1 MFKKLVLLTVVVLS
15 TLLLTVQAGWKSEIT
30 MLVMPEDKI
39 PLQIA
44 QDISRRY
51 PVLLVSYRLVYGELK
66 IYAWNDETW
75 VAVPVEDYANG
86 TFFANRPGHAIV
98 VEHERF
104 HAPSILTPNSTWCE
118 SATRLSSTDP
128 RALLHLLGLHFDF
141 PFRYWD
147 QLAKRYGY
155 ALEEI
160 NPTLENVHWW
170 NIRGDELVEKRA
182 KRDFA
187 LDLDKWH
194 YLEPLPPPAIEPVR
208 IETEPVIPEVEKPAA
223 EPAAGAVNI
232 TVKAPE
238 PKVEKAPVTKPI
250 VKPVIKPEAP
260 VSKPLPSL
268 KPEPVIKPAA
278 ATPAPVVEK
287 APAVEPVPAPAAEKA
302 PVVKPEPVIESVPTI
317 EPAPAPLVEAP
328 STAPAVEV
336 EKAVKADVPAPAP
349 LVTEVDP
356 FAAGEVPAAEIVVP
370 QPPKKPW
377 WKF

>member
-15 TLLLTVQAGWKSEIT
+15 TLSLTVQAGWKSEIT

-66 IYAWNDETW
+66 LYAWNDETW
-75 VAVPVEDYANG
+75 VAVPVEDYSNG
-86 TFFANRPGHAIV
+86 TFFANRPSHAIV

-104 HAPSILTPNSTWCE
+104 HAPAILTPNSTWCE
-118 SATRLSSTDP
+118 SANLLSSTDP
-128 RALLHLLGLHFDF
+128 RALLHLLGLYFDF

-170 NIRGDELVEKRA
+170 NIRGDELIEKRA

-187 LDLDKWH
+187 LDMDKWH
-194 YLEPLPPPAIEPVR
+194 YLEPLPPAAIEPVR

-232 TVKAPE
+232 TAKASE
-238 PKVEKAPVTKPI
+238 PAAEKAPVAKPAVKPI
-250 VKPVIKPEAP
+250 SKPETPTPA
-260 VSKPLPSL
+260 SKPLPSL
-268 KPEPVIKPAA
+268 KPEPVIKPASA
-278 ATPAPVVEK
+278 ISAPIV
-287 APAVEPVPAPAAEKA
+287 EKA
-302 PVVKPEPVIESVPTI
+302 PVVKPEPVIESIPTI

-328 STAPAVEV
+328 STAPAAEIKKEV
-336 EKAVKADVPAPAP
+336 KMDVPAPAP

-356 FAAGEVPAAEIVVP
+356 FAAGEAPAAEIIVP

>member
-1 MFKKLVLLTVVVLS
+1 MKKLALLAIVLLSAFSLPARAS
-15 TLLLTVQAGWKSEIT
+15 RQDEIT
-30 MLVMPEDKI
+30 MLVMPEDRI
-39 PLQIA
+39 PLQVA

-66 IYAWNDETW
+66 LYAWNDETW
-75 VAVPVEDYANG
+75 VSVPVEDYANG
-86 TFFANRPGHAIV
+86 TFFANRPGYAIV

-104 HAPSILTPNSTWCE
+104 HAPAILTPNSIWCE
-118 SATRLSSTDP
+118 SASRLSSTDP
-128 RALLHLLGLHFDF
+128 RVLLHLLGLHFDF
-141 PFRYWD
+141 PFRYWN

-187 LDLDKWH
+187 LDMDKWH
-194 YLEPLPPPAIEPVR
+194 YLEPLPPPPIEPVR
-208 IETEPVIPEVEKPAA
+208 IEKEPVITEVEKPAT

-238 PKVEKAPVTKPI
+238 PKVEKTPVAKPV
-250 VKPVIKPEAP
+250 VKPGIKTETPA
-260 VSKPLPSL
+260 SKPFPSL

-278 ATPAPVVEK
+278 AVPAPAVEK
-287 APAVEPVPAPAAEKA
+287 APALEPAPAPAATT
-302 PVVKPEPVIESVPTI
+302 PIIKPEPVIESIPTI
-317 EPAPAPLVEAP
+317 EPVPAPLIEAP
-328 STAPAVEV
+328 SIAPTVEI
-336 EKAVKADVPAPAP
+336 EKAVQAEVPAPAP

-356 FAAGEVPAAEIVVP
+356 FATGEVPAAEIVVP

>member
-1 MFKKLVLLTVVVLS
+1 MFKKLVLLSVAVLS
-15 TLLLTVQAGWKSEIT
+15 ALSLTVQAGWKSKIT

-66 IYAWNDETW
+66 LYAWNDETW
-75 VAVPVEDYANG
+75 VSVPVEDYANG
-86 TFFANRPGHAIV
+86 TFFANRPSHAIV

-104 HAPSILTPNSTWCE
+104 HAPAILTPNSTWCE
-118 SATRLSSTDP
+118 SASRLSSTDP
-128 RALLHLLGLHFDF
+128 RVLLHLLGLHFDF
-141 PFRYWD
+141 PFRYWN
-147 QLAKRYGY
+147 QLAERYGY

-187 LDLDKWH
+187 LDMDKWH
-194 YLEPLPPPAIEPVR
+194 YLEPLPPPAVEPVL
-208 IETEPVIPEVEKPAA
+208 IEKEPVISEVEKPAA

-238 PKVEKAPVTKPI
+238 PKVEKAPAA
-250 VKPVIKPEAP
+250 KPVIKPEAP
-260 VSKPLPSL
+260 AVKPLPSL

-278 ATPAPVVEK
+278 ATPAP
-287 APAVEPVPAPAAEKA
+287 ADEKA
-302 PVVKPEPVIESVPTI
+302 PVVEPAVSAPSVKPEPVAEPARKI

-328 STAPAVEV
+328 STAPAAEI
-336 EKAVKADVPAPAP
+336 EKTVQAEVPAPAP

-356 FAAGEVPAAEIVVP
+356 FAAGEAPAAEIVVP